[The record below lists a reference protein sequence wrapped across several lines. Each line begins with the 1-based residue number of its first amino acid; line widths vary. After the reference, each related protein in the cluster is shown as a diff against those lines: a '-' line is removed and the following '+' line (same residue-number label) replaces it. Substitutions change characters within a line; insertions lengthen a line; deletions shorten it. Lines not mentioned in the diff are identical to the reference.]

1 VTPELVSGG
10 GGIFDVHLDGELVY
24 SKFESGG
31 FPNEMELVGKLKGC
45 VRTVNRRSGL
55 SF

>member
-1 VTPELVSGG
+1 MTPELIAGG

-31 FPNEMELVGKLKGC
+31 FPDEAGLVGKLK
-45 VRTVNRRSGL
+45 NR
-55 SF
+55 